1 MITCGSVPLPAA
13 THHQPQLPDAL
24 ISVMWAPGSPRQH
37 AVICW
42 RCCVHCSARFNSP
55 RRVRPRSGVA
65 GCAAPPWAGHWVVL
79 VVVGEIAYRAF
90 TRDQSFRHPPWC
102 GVRPDRDATAIH
114 QPSRPAVDTMG
125 LLSSLPAWNAKAG
138 YSGGVPESTS
148 ARQVLGAAALAIVL
162 AAGGTVSLSRNSI
175 LSSASRSTST
185 MSSARSGDRADRAVI
200 QRFIRQDFWIDGHL
214 QGDECV
220 EQPLR
225 IRLRLSRVGP
235 WLRPKLNQRL
245 LDCQISRTSKL

>member
-1 MITCGSVPLPAA
+1 MITCWSVPLPAA

-125 LLSSLPAWNAKAG
+125 LLSSSLLAGRSDDPTNRTSGRHLQLP
-138 YSGGVPESTS
+138 GVPSRINNRTWCVHVWHGDAPSCGLITWVTPSEFMEVWASPPGTRRPGTPEEYQSRRRRVRYS
-148 ARQVLGAAALAIVL
+148 A
-162 AAGGTVSLSRNSI
+162 
-175 LSSASRSTST
+175 
-185 MSSARSGDRADRAVI
+185 
-200 QRFIRQDFWIDGHL
+200 
-214 QGDECV
+214 
-220 EQPLR
+220 
-225 IRLRLSRVGP
+225 LRLS
-235 WLRPKLNQRL
+235 QSSL
-245 LDCQISRTSKL
+245 LLAERSA